1 MKDRRGKEEDPSLL
15 RTPFEFEGSEGFA
28 TRDSLDNRS
37 APISGHLVTYGNH
50 NPSDK
55 DSTGLRYLTSVVTE
69 CLDLH
74 ETCTGSYIDSS
85 ERYIVRC
92 CCSCHNGRASGSNL
106 ARDSHLNQIAT
117 SNEEV
122 KEGTSP

>member
-1 MKDRRGKEEDPSLL
+1 MKDRRVKEEDPPPSQS
-15 RTPFEFEGSEGFA
+15 PFEFDGSEGFA

-37 APISGHLVTYGNH
+37 VPINGHLVTNGNH
-50 NPSDK
+50 NLSDK

-74 ETCTGSYIDSS
+74 ETCTGFYVDSS

-92 CCSCHNGRASGSNL
+92 CCSCHTGRASGSNL

-117 SNEEV
+117 SDEEV